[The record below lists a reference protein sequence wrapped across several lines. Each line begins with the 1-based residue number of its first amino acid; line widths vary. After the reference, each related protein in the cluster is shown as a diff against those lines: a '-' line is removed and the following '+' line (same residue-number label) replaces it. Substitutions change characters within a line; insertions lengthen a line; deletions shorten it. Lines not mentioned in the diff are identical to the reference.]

1 MAPAFPV
8 TDGCE
13 AQEYDKTMGICYG
26 LCAGVV
32 IGVLTGHLGIFIPFG
47 MLFGIMV
54 EGAMNARKLD
64 KPAENRPRQ

>member
-1 MAPAFPV
+1 
-8 TDGCE
+8 
-13 AQEYDKTMGICYG
+13 MGICYG